1 MPKLEE
7 LSDSEEDDDKD
18 DEDCSAPDC
27 HQNYQNKNHNGD
39 FELNKDAIDELLERG

>member
-7 LSDSEEDDDKD
+7 LSDSEEDDN

-27 HQNYQNKNHNGD
+27 HQNYQNKNLNGD
-39 FELNKDAIDELLERG
+39 FEHNKDAIDELLERG